1 MELTYVSIVILAS
14 MIFLL
19 SGMVGFLYWQ
29 QNRLLQHVQSIALV
43 ISTHYSHPQEE
54 SEEEKPAVEDVPSST
69 EEEEEEE
76 DDRLPVET
84 VEGPPV
90 VDTKPSSEDV
100 DDLQEKTVAQL
111 RELLTQKGIPHGK
124 RDSKPVLLQLL
135 KATS

>member
-43 ISTHYSHPQEE
+43 ISTHYTPEE
-54 SEEEKPAVEDVPSST
+54 SPAESEPVSESEPVT
-69 EEEEEEE
+69 EEDDEESVEEEE
-76 DDRLPVET
+76 DDRLPVEK
-84 VEGPPV
+84 VEGPP
-90 VDTKPSSEDV
+90 SEDI
-100 DDLQEKTVAQL
+100 DDLQDKTVAQL

-124 RDSKPVLLQLL
+124 RDAKPVLIQLL

>member
-43 ISTHYSHPQEE
+43 ISTHYTPEEPPAEE
-54 SEEEKPAVEDVPSST
+54 SAPEEKPKVVEDEVT
-69 EEEEEEE
+69 EEEEDEEEE
-76 DDRLPVET
+76 DDRLPVEK
-84 VEGPPV
+84 VEGPP
-90 VDTKPSSEDV
+90 PEDI
-100 DDLQEKTVAQL
+100 DDLQDKTVAQL

-124 RDSKPVLLQLL
+124 RDAKSVLIQLL

>member
-43 ISTHYSHPQEE
+43 ISTHYTPEE
-54 SEEEKPAVEDVPSST
+54 SPAESEPVNEAEPVAEEAVEET
-69 EEEEEEE
+69 AEEEEE
-76 DDRLPVET
+76 DDRLTVEK
-84 VEGPPV
+84 VEGPPPA
-90 VDTKPSSEDV
+90 DI
-100 DDLQEKTVAQL
+100 DDLQDKTVAQL
-111 RELLTQKGIPHGK
+111 RELLTQRGIPHGK
-124 RDSKPVLLQLL
+124 RDAKPVLIQLL